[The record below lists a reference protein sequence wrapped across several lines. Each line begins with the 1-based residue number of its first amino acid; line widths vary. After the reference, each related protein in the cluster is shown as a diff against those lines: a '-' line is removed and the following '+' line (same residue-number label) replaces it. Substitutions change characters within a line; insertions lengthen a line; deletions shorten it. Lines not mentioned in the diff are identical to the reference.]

1 MELLVDEKSALAHA
15 NLRAMI
21 LDPEVWK
28 LLTPEQAA
36 LVRKYLPNTNS
47 SSSSSSQDSNGD
59 GDVGEALAALASNDH
74 LRHDIAQYQKEL
86 SDGQHDP
93 EWIRQARE
101 ANKLR
106 NEAAAA
112 EAESEN
118 ASGSERDAKK
128 KAKDTNGVKT
138 EAKEGGDGDHHMT
151 DA

>member
-1 MELLVDEKSALAHA
+1 MELLIDEKSALAHA

-36 LVRKYLPNTNS
+36 LVRKYLPNTS
-47 SSSSSSQDSNGD
+47 SSSSSSQNSNNGG
-59 GDVGEALAALASNDH
+59 GDVMDEALAALASNDH

-112 EAESEN
+112 EESEN
-118 ASGSERDAKK
+118 ASGSERGAKK
-128 KAKDTNGVKT
+128 KAKDTNGIKT
-138 EAKEGGDGDHHMT
+138 EAKEGRDGDHHMT

>member
-36 LVRKYLPNTNS
+36 LVRKYLPNT
-47 SSSSSSQDSNGD
+47 SSSSSSQNSNGD
-59 GDVGEALAALASNDH
+59 GDVGEVLAALASNDH

-106 NEAAAA
+106 NEAAAEA
-112 EAESEN
+112 EESEN
-118 ASGSERDAKK
+118 ASGSERGAKK